1 MICTGEILSFPGTT
15 VECPMIVEPCEK
27 FHKDGKAMLAR
38 TLVSFDKRVALRLMN
53 LSGQIQTI
61 YKNTVAGVTS
71 PVTDIS
77 ECDQVKVVNSIVAG
91 KEGENI
97 PGHLNELYEEETT
110 DLTEEHKAKVKVILV
125 RYQNLFSKS
134 KDDFGRTSLIKHKIN
149 TEGAKPTKQPPRRL
163 PHHAAEFVDKEV
175 ENMIERGIVGPSS
188 SPWAAGVVL
197 VEKKDGTKR
206 FCVDY
211 RSLNSKTVKDAY
223 PLPRIDDS
231 LDRLRGAHWFC
242 TLDLHSGFWQVEMDE
257 ADKQKTAFVTRN
269 GLFQFSVMPFGLCNS
284 PATFERLMETVLAGL
299 HFKICLVYIDDIIV
313 FGKTFE
319 ETLQNLE
326 YVFQRLQQ
334 AGLKLKPSKC
344 TLFKKE
350 VLFLGYRVSG
360 LGVQT
365 DPQKIAVIKNWPV
378 PIDPTEVRSFLG
390 LCSYY
395 RRFIAGFT
403 SIV

>member
-1 MICTGEILSFPGTT
+1 ME
-15 VECPMIVEPCEK
+15 
-27 FHKDGKAMLAR
+27 A
-38 TLVSFDKRVALRLMN
+38 
-53 LSGQIQTI
+53 
-61 YKNTVAGVTS
+61 
-71 PVTDIS
+71 
-77 ECDQVKVVNSIVAG
+77 
-91 KEGENI
+91 
-97 PGHLNELYEEETT
+97 TT

-163 PHHAAEFVDKEV
+163 PHYAAEFVDKEV
-175 ENMIERGIVGPSS
+175 ENMIERGIVEPSS

-231 LDRLRGAHWFC
+231 LDCLRGAHWFC

-257 ADKQKTAFVTRN
+257 ADKEKTAFVTRN

-390 LCSYY
+390 FCSYY
-395 RRFIAGFT
+395 RRFIAGFS
-403 SIV
+403 SIAKPLFRLTEKGRVFKWTTECNEAFEKLKCHLVSTPILAHPDFSLPFVLDTDASQVGIGAVLSQEIDGHMRVISYASKLYQRANVNIVLLEKSF

>member
-1 MICTGEILSFPGTT
+1 
-15 VECPMIVEPCEK
+15 
-27 FHKDGKAMLAR
+27 
-38 TLVSFDKRVALRLMN
+38 MN

-61 YKNTVAGVTS
+61 YKNTVVGVTS
-71 PVTDIS
+71 PVTEVS

-91 KEGENI
+91 KEGQNI
-97 PGHLNELYEEETT
+97 PGHLNELYEEATT

-125 RYQNLFSKS
+125 RYQNLFSMS

-175 ENMIERGIVGPSS
+175 ENMIERGIVEPSS

-257 ADKQKTAFVTRN
+257 ADKEKTAFVTRN

-403 SIV
+403 SIA